1 MASLLEAD
9 PDRIYDSGCN
19 RHVLWRREGRIRQ
32 YSRIMV
38 ANDTLS
44 LWQNF
49 YIIVGSSAGALTGL
63 QFVVMALVAESPAR
77 TDSGE
82 IDAFGT
88 PTIVHFCAVLLV
100 SAILSA
106 PWPELWEAAS
116 IVGIC
121 GALGIGYTLI
131 VVRRARRTTNY
142 KPELEDWIWH
152 CALPLIA
159 YVTLLAAAATIPL
172 RPVAAFFGIA
182 AFALLLLF
190 IGIHNAWDT
199 VTYVAVV
206 LLQSPPT
213 TEKPP
218 TSPPAM
224 KEKS

>member
-1 MASLLEAD
+1 M
-9 PDRIYDSGCN
+9 
-19 RHVLWRREGRIRQ
+19 LWRREGGIRQ

-44 LWQNF
+44 QWQNF

-77 TDSGE
+77 GDSRE

-116 IVGIC
+116 IVGTC
-121 GALGIGYTLI
+121 GALGIVYSLI
-131 VVRRARRTTNY
+131 VVQRARHTTIY

-159 YVTLLAAAATIPL
+159 YVTLLVAAANIPF
-172 RPVAAFFGIA
+172 RQVAAFFGIA
-182 AFALLLLF
+182 TFALLLLF

-199 VTYVAVV
+199 VTYVTVAIM
-206 LLQSPPT
+206 QSPPT
-213 TEKPP
+213 TEKSPTPP
-218 TSPPAM
+218 PETN
-224 KEKS
+224 KKS